1 MALGA
6 RRADVLR
13 QVIGEGIRLTGIG
26 IVLGLGLSFM
36 LTRML
41 ASLLFGINPVDPVTF
56 GGIALMLVTVSIV
69 AAYGPARR
77 ASSLD
82 PMTALRH
89 E

>member
-6 RRADVLR
+6 RRTDVLR

-26 IVLGLGLSFM
+26 IVLGLGLSFL

-56 GGIALMLVTVSIV
+56 GGIALMLVIVSIV

-82 PMTALRH
+82 PMTALRY